1 MKKNVIHDHKVANE
15 QGRLDSCADDGE
27 DNNSSRCDDQR
38 QKRRTKKKTEK
49 QVERGNISLRFYLI
63 NEAWTWQNIYQNIH
77 RFALYILFVFIFER
91 LSTVFCLLFSPRIFR
106 HCCMFRSALFS
117 ADSYHFYCDIYSRF
131 CFFFTFATFFIWF
144 FFLCP
149 LCIAG
154 WYVRDR
160 VSLIDKTT
168 SEEGNGKQ
176 EI

>member
-1 MKKNVIHDHKVANE
+1 MMAKTII
-15 QGRLDSCADDGE
+15 RLDVTTKG
-27 DNNSSRCDDQR
+27 
-38 QKRRTKKKTEK
+38 KRDAQKKTEK

-144 FFLCP
+144 FFFFVP
-149 LCIAG
+149 FASPAG
-154 WYVRDR
+154 MFVTAFHSSIKRPAR
-160 VSLIDKTT
+160 KETESKKFSHDK
-168 SEEGNGKQ
+168 NK
-176 EI
+176 